1 MLPSTSNYL
10 LKNACV
16 PLSLSET
23 QSIALKPDPVAVR
36 QTGEGLCLVD
46 LEIAAGAIA
55 QITPASTEAPSQIAD
70 IPVVDLR
77 GGFVFFLALWICT
90 PI

>member
-1 MLPSTSNYL
+1 VSVYR
-10 LKNACV
+10 
-16 PLSLSET
+16 
-23 QSIALKPDPVAVR
+23 IAVR
-36 QTGEGLCLVD
+36 RFGEVTNHRPPFQRID
-46 LEIAAGAIA
+46 FSPGAIA
-55 QITPASTEAPSQIAD
+55 QITPAGTEAPSQIAD